1 MRKFLFFACALL
13 TIVVIAAW
21 TLPAEIAYAWFGKR
35 LQPVTLSDLSGDLWN
50 GRAGSMRVLGQEIG
64 ALTWHLRKLP
74 LLSGGDLVAQI
85 EVSGT
90 GGTAHAALTQNAD
103 RTLDVRE
110 TTISLPAATMEP
122 ALGVPALHLLGDVD
136 ITLAHARL
144 RGIWVE
150 TADGTAVWRNAAVA
164 GAAQAR
170 LSDLR
175 VDFSTQPDGRIV
187 CHVYDLGGP
196 LSAEGHCEFKAG
208 AYSAQV
214 RLAARDGDAHVLD
227 ALQYVGQPQSDGS
240 VFLKIQGHLLQL
252 NL

>member
-1 MRKFLFFACALL
+1 MRKALILACTLL
-13 TIVVIAAW
+13 VLLVIAAW

-35 LQPVTLSDLSGDLWN
+35 LLPVTLSELNGDLWN

-64 ALTWHLRKLP
+64 ALTWHLQKLP
-74 LLSGGDLVAQI
+74 LLSGDLVAQVD
-85 EVSGT
+85 VSGA
-90 GGTAHAALTQNAD
+90 GGSAHAALTQDAE
-103 RTLDVRE
+103 RTLEVRDA
-110 TTISLPAATMEP
+110 TIALPAATMEP
-122 ALGVPALHLLGDVD
+122 ALGVPALRLLGAVD
-136 ITLAHARL
+136 ITLTHARF
-144 RGIWVE
+144 RGIWIE
-150 TADGTAVWRNAAVA
+150 AADGSAIWREAAVS

-175 VDFSTQPDGRIV
+175 VDFSTLPDGRIV

-196 LSAEGHCEFKAG
+196 LAAEGHCEFKAG

-214 RLAARDGDAHVLD
+214 RLAAREGDAHVLD